1 MYNLKMIIPLII
13 MSYFI
18 GNISPSVIIS
28 RRYNNTDIREHGSGN
43 AGATNVMRVM
53 GKKAGIIV
61 FLMDM
66 LKGILPTALG
76 MYFGNIEV
84 GFFCG
89 VSAVLGHIFPVL
101 LGFKGGKGVATSL
114 GVGLV
119 LAPLY
124 ALTGF
129 LVFGLIVMKT
139 KYVSLGSIMGTL
151 TFPILQIATVRNP
164 VVVVM
169 SFVLGMLIVYSHR
182 ANIKRLLNGTEN
194 KIGASKK

>member
-28 RRYNNTDIREHGSGN
+28 RRYNNSDIREHGSGN

-61 FLMDM
+61 FLIDM

-182 ANIKRLLNGTEN
+182 ANIKRLLSGTEN

>member
-28 RRYNNTDIREHGSGN
+28 RRYNNSDIRAHGSGN

-76 MYFGNIEV
+76 MYFGNIEI

-89 VSAVLGHIFPVL
+89 VSTVLGHIFPVL

-164 VVVVM
+164 VVIVM

-182 ANIKRLLNGTEN
+182 ANIKRLLSGTEN
-194 KIGASKK
+194 KIGVSKK

>member
-28 RRYNNTDIREHGSGN
+28 RRYNNSDIREHGSGN

-61 FLMDM
+61 FLIDM

-89 VSAVLGHIFPVL
+89 VSAVLGHIFPML

-182 ANIKRLLNGTEN
+182 ANIKRLLSGTEN

>member
-28 RRYNNTDIREHGSGN
+28 RRYNNSDIREHGSGN

-76 MYFGNIEV
+76 MYFGNIEI

-89 VSAVLGHIFPVL
+89 VSTVLGHIFPVL

-164 VVVVM
+164 VVIVM

-182 ANIKRLLNGTEN
+182 ANIKRLLSGTEN
-194 KIGASKK
+194 KIGVSKK

>member
-182 ANIKRLLNGTEN
+182 ANIKRLLSGTEN